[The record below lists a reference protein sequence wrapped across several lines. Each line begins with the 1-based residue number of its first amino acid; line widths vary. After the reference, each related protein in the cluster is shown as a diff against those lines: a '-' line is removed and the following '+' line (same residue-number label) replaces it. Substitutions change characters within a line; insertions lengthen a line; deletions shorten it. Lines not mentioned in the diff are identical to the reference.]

1 MFNSRKVTPPAFD
14 NAYQASSF
22 EEEAEVSMVVRPN
35 NSQIPSSSLPHSATP
50 RNLDLATKSMHDPDV
65 LAQTEMARQYA
76 NEVAASKQ
84 NNPAVVPDPDAARL
98 CIGSAIKMKG
108 SVEDCGVLQV
118 DGHFEASAQSNQLKV
133 SESGIFIG
141 DADVHSAEIVGR
153 FDGNI
158 TVKDKLIIRSTGV
171 VTGTVKYGSIEIES
185 GGRISGDIQATLRN
199 EPVNEQ
205 PREQPREQPS
215 FTGSPGATAAPA
227 AFQSA
232 PERSPLR
239 LNLSYN
245 QPDSTD
251 RVSSASTA
259 VPSNGPGP
267 TQAIG

>member
-14 NAYQASSF
+14 NAYQGTSF
-22 EEEAEVSMVVRPN
+22 EEEAEVSMVVRPD
-35 NSQIPSSSLPHSATP
+35 NSQNPSSSLPQSATP
-50 RNLDLATKSMHDPDV
+50 RNLDLATRSVHDPDV

-84 NNPAVVPDPDAARL
+84 NNSAVAPDPDAAKL

-118 DGHFEASAQSNQLKV
+118 DGHFEASAQSNFLTV

-158 TVKDKLIIRSTGV
+158 TVKDKLVIRSTGV
-171 VTGTVKYGSIEIES
+171 ITGTVRYGGIEIEA

-205 PREQPREQPS
+205 PKEQAKEQAS
-215 FTGSPGATAAPA
+215 FTGSPEAAAVPA
-227 AFQSA
+227 ALQSA

-239 LNLSYN
+239 LNLSAN
-245 QPDSTD
+245 QPDPTD
-251 RVSSASTA
+251 RVSSASTEA
-259 VPSNGPGP
+259 PSNGPGP
-267 TQAIG
+267 TQATG

>member
-1 MFNSRKVTPPAFD
+1 MVSFGDLSVGDRLMFNSRKVTPPAFD
-14 NAYQASSF
+14 NAYQASPF
-22 EEEAEVSMVVRPN
+22 DEEAEVSMVVRPD
-35 NSQIPSSSLPHSATP
+35 NSQIPSSSLPQSATP
-50 RNLDLATKSMHDPDV
+50 RNLDVATKSIHDPDV

-76 NEVAASKQ
+76 NEVAASKH
-84 NNPAVVPDPDAARL
+84 NSSAVVPDPDATRL

-118 DGHFEASAQSNQLKV
+118 DGHFEETAQSNQLKI
-133 SESGIFIG
+133 SQSGIFIG

-205 PREQPREQPS
+205 PREQPREQPMEQPMEQPKEQPS
-215 FTGSPGATAAPA
+215 VAA
-227 AFQSA
+227 SCG
-232 PERSPLR
+232 
-239 LNLSYN
+239 
-245 QPDSTD
+245 
-251 RVSSASTA
+251 VSLGCSH
-259 VPSNGPGP
+259 PSL
-267 TQAIG
+267 IG

>member
-185 GGRISGDIQATLRN
+185 GAGFREIFRPRSETSRSTNNPGNNPGNNPVSRVVPGPPPHRPHFSPHRN
-199 EPVNEQ
+199 
-205 PREQPREQPS
+205 
-215 FTGSPGATAAPA
+215 
-227 AFQSA
+227 
-232 PERSPLR
+232 
-239 LNLSYN
+239 
-245 QPDSTD
+245 
-251 RVSSASTA
+251 A
-259 VPSNGPGP
+259 VPLGSIFRIISQIRP
-267 TQAIG
+267 TGFRLLPPLSHRTALGQPKR